1 MVHTPSLTA
10 ARDDRKYE
18 RVMLHLPGQLFNPS
32 DETAVACK
40 ILNLSAGG
48 AALRCDS
55 EFPNGIS
62 LVLYIDNF
70 GRFEG
75 KTVVHENG
83 QLGLEFSIRETK
95 RARLVEMLKSFLHEG
110 VTGVMHMRRRARA
123 PSFDNNII
131 LENGKRAAYDILDI
145 SLEGLSLRTRLR
157 PSIGEIVNLGRIRAR
172 VIRQDAEGIAVEYVR
187 ESKEADNPAAG

>member
-1 MVHTPSLTA
+1 M
-10 ARDDRKYE
+10 RFR
-18 RVMLHLPGQLFNPS
+18 
-32 DETAVACK
+32 
-40 ILNLSAGG
+40 
-48 AALRCDS
+48 
-55 EFPNGIS
+55 IS
-62 LVLYIDNF
+62 QWNFTCLVYIENF

-83 QLGLEFSIRETK
+83 QLVLEFSIRETK

-110 VTGVMHMRRRARA
+110 VAGVMHMRRRAQA
-123 PSFDNNII
+123 PSFDNTII

-172 VIRQDAEGIAVEYVR
+172 VIRHDAEGIAVEYVR